1 MRTPD
6 AVLHAAEPAFELRR
20 HRWPLIALA
29 VVALVAIWL
38 LGPEYTNLQRA
49 ADAEA
54 FRELLPDDQRERYLG
69 AGVADLVFAAAYAFV
84 ALSFVAPGSLLSRA
98 GAWFVVTGAVF
109 DEAENVFVL
118 ANVRKEEA
126 ITDSAVMV
134 MRTLGEIKT
143 VTLGIGIVLLLLSA
157 VERRR
162 SRRAS

>member
-1 MRTPD
+1 M
-6 AVLHAAEPAFELRR
+6 AEPAGSELRQ
-20 HRWPLIALA
+20 HRRLLIAVA
-29 VVALVAIWL
+29 VVAVVTIVV
-38 LGPEYTNLQRA
+38 LGPEYMDLQRA
-49 ADAEA
+49 ADADA
-54 FRELLPDDQRERYLG
+54 FRELLPDDQRERHLAAG
-69 AGVADLVFAAAYAFV
+69 AADLVFAAAYALV

-98 GAWFVVTGAVF
+98 GAWFVVSAAVF

-118 ANVRKEEA
+118 ANVRNEEA

-143 VTLGIGIVLLLLSA
+143 VTLGIGVVLLLASA